1 MQKNLL
7 TLITLMFIFWLAA
20 CQPTPAA
27 TEKPADTP
35 AAAATEAP
43 AEKPTDTP
51 VPAAPTAEATVEPT
65 QAAAATQEKAGGEK
79 VLRFP
84 YLADINTFDPDNGF
98 EVAGLGAIL
107 AVYQNLVEYK
117 PDTTELQGL
126 LAEKWDISKDGLTY
140 TFHLRKGV
148 TFHDGKP
155 MTSAEVKAAFDR
167 RRDEKSAFA
176 LSYFFWN
183 VSKMDT
189 PDPETLVVTL
199 GMPQPSFLDNMA
211 SAWGPKVVGPGALK
225 DNAGEDLAATYLNE
239 AADGT
244 GPYILKEFKRGEGY
258 VLERFEQYWGEK
270 PYFDRIEIKIVPDIG
285 QQILQLQNG
294 DIDMLLHGY
303 PFAQLA
309 QLPAGLKTEA
319 YNDLG
324 LEMAYVK
331 TTAGP
336 LKDPAVRE
344 AIKAAIN
351 PATWLK
357 DAFGDFAEPAQ
368 SLYPKA
374 MLTPQKPLEWPT
386 DLEAAKA
393 AIAKAG
399 QVDIVVGYAAEE
411 AGVQQRV
418 ADLLVAQ
425 LQTIGVNAT
434 ARANP
439 QEESYT
445 FAQNLDNAP
454 DLYLVQNNPDAAH
467 PETFATL
474 FYTTGAALNIMGYS
488 NPKADELVT
497 QAGALT
503 DRAERDKLYEEA
515 SALYFADGGF
525 FPLADVKDV
534 IVYREGLTNLVT
546 RPAIPWNVDLGMIK
560 GE

>member
-1 MQKNLL
+1 MTKTVLSFITLLLVL
-7 TLITLMFIFWLAA
+7 TLTA
-20 CQPTPAA
+20 CQPTPAP
-27 TEKPADTP
+27 TEKSADTP
-35 AAAATEAP
+35 VAVATAAPTEAASEAP
-43 AEKPTDTP
+43 AEPT
-51 VPAAPTAEATVEPT
+51 AAPTEAS
-65 QAAAATQEKAGGEK
+65 AGGEK
-79 VLRFP
+79 VLRFAYP
-84 YLADINTFDPDNGF
+84 TDIATFDPDNGF

-117 PDTTELQGL
+117 PGTTELQGL
-126 LAEKWDISKDGLTY
+126 LAESWTVSEDGLIY
-140 TFHLRKGV
+140 TFKIRPGV

-167 RRDEKSAFA
+167 RRDEKAAFA

-183 VSKMDT
+183 VQKMDT
-189 PDPETLVVTL
+189 PDPETLVISL
-199 GMPQPSFLDNMA
+199 GMPQPSFLDTMA
-211 SAWGPKVVGPGALK
+211 SAWGPKVAGPGALV
-225 DNAGEDLAATYLNE
+225 DNAGEDRSATYLNE
-239 AADGT
+239 NADGT
-244 GPYILKEFKRGEGY
+244 GPYVLKEFKRGEGY
-258 VLERFEQYWGEK
+258 VLERFEPYWGEK

-294 DIDMLLHGY
+294 DLDMILHGY
-303 PFAQLA
+303 PFAQLG
-309 QLPAGLKTEA
+309 QLPAGLQIEA

-324 LEMAYVK
+324 LEMAFVK
-331 TTAGP
+331 TTTGP

-344 AIKAAIN
+344 AVKAAIN
-351 PATWLK
+351 PAGWVK

-368 SLYPKA
+368 SLFPKA
-374 MLTPQKPLEWPT
+374 MLTPQKPVEYPT

-399 QVDIVVGYAAEE
+399 QVDIVIGYAAEE
-411 AGVQQRV
+411 VGVQQRV

-425 LQTIGVNAT
+425 LQAIGVNAT

-439 QEESYT
+439 QEESFT
-445 FAQNLDNAP
+445 FAANIEAAP

-467 PETFATL
+467 PETQATL

-497 QAGALT
+497 QAGGLT

-515 SALYFADGGF
+515 SRLYFTDGGF
-525 FPLADVKDV
+525 FPLADVKDI

-546 RPAIPWNVDLGMIK
+546 RPAIPWNIDLGMIR

>member
-7 TLITLMFIFWLAA
+7 TFITLMLMVWLAG

-43 AEKPTDTP
+43 VEKPTEKPTE
-51 VPAAPTAEATVEPT
+51 AAAQPTAAATAEA
-65 QAAAATQEKAGGEK
+65 AATPESAGGEK
-79 VLRFP
+79 VLRTA

-117 PDTTELQGL
+117 PGTTELQGL
-126 LAEKWDISKDGLTY
+126 LAENWTVSDDGLTY
-140 TFHLRKGV
+140 TFRMRRGV
-148 TFHDGKP
+148 TFHDGQL

-167 RRDEKSAFA
+167 RRDEKAAFA

-183 VSKMDT
+183 VQKMDT
-189 PDPETLVVTL
+189 PNPETLVVTL

-244 GPYILKEFKRGEGY
+244 GPYMLKEFKRGEGY
-258 VLERFEQYWGEK
+258 VLERFDKYWGEK

-294 DIDMLLHGY
+294 DIDMILHGY

-309 QLPAGLKTEA
+309 QLPAGLKIEA

-344 AIKAAIN
+344 AVKAAIN
-351 PATWLK
+351 PASWLK

-374 MLTPQKPLEWPT
+374 MLTPKKPLEWPA
-386 DLEAAKA
+386 DLAAAKA

-425 LQTIGVNAT
+425 LSAIGVNAT

-454 DLYLVQNNPDAAH
+454 DLYLLQNNPDAAH

-497 QAGALT
+497 QAGTLT

-534 IVYREGLTNLVT
+534 VVYREGLTNLVT
-546 RPAIPWNVDLGMIK
+546 RPAIPWNVDLGLIK

>member
-7 TLITLMFIFWLAA
+7 TFITLMLMVWLAG

-43 AEKPTDTP
+43 VEKPTEKPTE
-51 VPAAPTAEATVEPT
+51 AAAQPTAAATAEA
-65 QAAAATQEKAGGEK
+65 AATPESAGGEK
-79 VLRFP
+79 VLRTA

-117 PDTTELQGL
+117 PGTTELQGL
-126 LAEKWDISKDGLTY
+126 LAENWTVSDDGLTY
-140 TFHLRKGV
+140 TFRMRRGV
-148 TFHDGKP
+148 TFHDGQL

-167 RRDEKSAFA
+167 RRDEKAAFA

-183 VSKMDT
+183 VQKMDT
-189 PDPETLVVTL
+189 PNPETLVVTL

-244 GPYILKEFKRGEGY
+244 GPYMLKEFKRGEGY
-258 VLERFEQYWGEK
+258 VLERFDKYWGEK

-294 DIDMLLHGY
+294 DIDMILHGY

-309 QLPAGLKTEA
+309 QLPAGLKIEA

-344 AIKAAIN
+344 AVKAAIN
-351 PATWLK
+351 PASWLK

-374 MLTPQKPLEWPT
+374 MLTPKKPLEWPA
-386 DLEAAKA
+386 DLAAAKA

-425 LQTIGVNAT
+425 LSAIGINAT

-454 DLYLVQNNPDAAH
+454 DLYLLQNNPDAAH

-497 QAGALT
+497 QAGTLT

-534 IVYREGLTNLVT
+534 VVYREGLTNLVT
-546 RPAIPWNVDLGMIK
+546 RPAIPWNVDLGLIK